1 MASGTAPLSLH
12 LIPDLPSR
20 TELEPHLAR
29 IDAQRWYTNYGP
41 LVLDFEAGLR
51 EKLQRANPG
60 HPAHLTTLSTGYHA
74 LELGLQALGLPQG
87 AAVLVPAITFPAC
100 PLAVHHAG
108 LTPVLADV
116 AAENWQLTPEIARQ
130 AAKKHKIAAVMPV
143 AVYGVPLDAAA
154 WDKFAE
160 ETGIAVLIDAAAAVE
175 TQPLLSHGLVA
186 HSLHA
191 TKPFGIGEGGAL
203 VAADPAIIARVRQLS
218 NFGTVERIAQDWGTN
233 AKLSEFHGAVGL
245 AQLARWDAIKTKR
258 RALLQTYQTALVGL
272 PVQLQPG
279 IAQAVPSLLM
289 LDCAP
294 HPAALVR
301 AALQAAGI
309 ATHQTYLPA
318 LYRHPAFT
326 ALQRVTVTGDSVETC
341 PNAEHLAAHVVGV
354 PFHPFMNEGN
364 VQHVANALKQ
374 ALA

>member
-1 MASGTAPLSLH
+1 MASVASPLGLH

-20 TELEPHLAR
+20 AELEPFLAR
-29 IDAQRWYTNYGP
+29 IDVQRWYTNYGP
-41 LVLDFEAGLR
+41 LVLDFESGLR

-60 HPAHLTTLSTGYHA
+60 HPVHLTTLSTGYHA
-74 LELGLQALGLPQG
+74 LELGLQALSLPPG

-100 PLAVHHAG
+100 PLAVRHAG

-130 AAKKHKIAAVMPV
+130 AAQQHKIAAVMPV
-143 AVYGVPLDAAA
+143 AVYGVPLDAVA
-154 WDKFAE
+154 WDMFAQ

-175 TQPLLSHGLVA
+175 TQPLLHHGLVA

-245 AQLARWDAIKTKR
+245 AQLARWETIKAKR
-258 RALLQTYQTALVGL
+258 RTLLQSYQTALQGL
-272 PVQLQPG
+272 PVRLQPG
-279 IAQAVPSLLM
+279 IAKAVPSLLM

-294 HPAALVR
+294 RPATMVR
-301 AALQAAGI
+301 AALQAVDI

-326 ALQRVTVTGDSVETC
+326 ALKRVTVTGAGAEIC
-341 PNAEHLAAHVVGV
+341 PNAEHLAAHLVGV
-354 PFHPFMNEGN
+354 PFHPLMSEGD
-364 VQHVANALKQ
+364 VATVAVALKT

>member
-60 HPAHLTTLSTGYHA
+60 HPVHLTTLSTGYHA

-100 PLAVHHAG
+100 PLAVYHAG

-116 AAENWQLTPEIARQ
+116 AAENWQLTPEIARH

-154 WDKFAE
+154 WDKLAE
-160 ETGIAVLIDAAAAVE
+160 DTGLAVLIDAAAAVE
-175 TQPLLSHGLVA
+175 SQPLLRRGLVA

-245 AQLARWDAIKTKR
+245 AQLARWDTIKTKR
-258 RALLQTYQTALVGL
+258 RALLQTYQTALAGL
-272 PVQLQPG
+272 PVRLQPS

-289 LDCAP
+289 LDCAT
-294 HPAALVR
+294 HPAAVVR

-326 ALQRVTVTGDSVETC
+326 ALQRVTVTGDRAENC

-354 PFHPFMNEGN
+354 PFHPFMSEGD
-364 VQHVANALKQ
+364 VTAVVSAIKIALR
-374 ALA
+374 

>member
-1 MASGTAPLSLH
+1 MASGTPPLSLH

-20 TELEPHLAR
+20 TELEPFLAR

-51 EKLQRANPG
+51 AKLQRANPG
-60 HPAHLTTLSTGYHA
+60 HPVHLTTLSTGYHA
-74 LELGLQALGLPQG
+74 LELGLQALGLPPD

-100 PLAVHHAG
+100 PLAVRHAG
-108 LTPVLADV
+108 LTPVLADI
-116 AAENWQLTPEIARQ
+116 AAENWQLTPAIARQ
-130 AAKKHKIAAVMPV
+130 AAQKHKIAAVMPV
-143 AVYGVPLDAAA
+143 AVYGVPQDAAA
-154 WDKFAE
+154 WDKFAQ

-175 TQPLLSHGLVA
+175 TQPLLRHGLVA

-203 VAADPAIIARVRQLS
+203 VAADPDVIARVRLLS

-245 AQLARWDAIKTKR
+245 AQLVRWETIRTKR
-258 RALLQTYQTALVGL
+258 QALLQTYQKALAGL
-272 PVQLQPG
+272 PVRFQPD

-294 HPAALVR
+294 HPAAKVR
-301 AALQAAGI
+301 AALQAVGI

-326 ALQRVTVTGDSVETC
+326 ALKRVNATGDDVDIC

-354 PFHPFMNEGN
+354 PFHPFMGAND
-364 VQHVANALKQ
+364 VSVVADALKT
-374 ALA
+374 ALV

>member
-1 MASGTAPLSLH
+1 MVSTALPLSLH
-12 LIPDLPSR
+12 LIPDLPDR
-20 TELEPHLAR
+20 AALEPFLAR
-29 IDAQRWYTNYGP
+29 IDTQRWYTNYGP

-51 EKLQRANPG
+51 EQLQRANPG
-60 HPAHLTTLSTGYHA
+60 HPVHLTTLSTGYHA

-87 AAVLVPAITFPAC
+87 VAVLVPAITFPAC
-100 PLAVHHAG
+100 PLAVYHAG

-116 AAENWQLTPEIARQ
+116 SAENWQLTPEIARH
-130 AAKKHKIAAVMPV
+130 AAQKHKIAAVMPV
-143 AVYGVPLDAAA
+143 AVYGVPLDALA
-154 WDKFAE
+154 WDEFAK

-175 TQPLLSHGLVA
+175 TQSLLRHGLVA

-258 RALLQTYQTALVGL
+258 RTLLQIYQTALAGL
-272 PVQLQPG
+272 PVRLQPG
-279 IAQAVPSLLM
+279 IADAVPSLLM

-301 AALQAAGI
+301 AKLQAAGI

-326 ALQRVTVTGDSVETC
+326 ALQRVTVTGDRAENC
-341 PNAEHLAAHVVGV
+341 PNAEYLAAHLVGV
-354 PFHPFMNEGN
+354 PFHPFMNESN
-364 VQHVANALKQ
+364 VQRVANALKQ